1 MQKSSTELMEL
12 VSIVRSPRAGK
23 KWRATFRKDGRER
36 HTDFG
41 AAGYED
47 YTQHGDAKRAE
58 SYRKRHEKDLAT
70 GDPTRAGFLSYY
82 ILWGGSNFDVNVRAY
97 RRRFGL

>member
-1 MQKSSTELMEL
+1 MKLL
-12 VSIVRSPRAGK
+12 RVIPSPLTTK
-23 KWRATFRKDGRER
+23 KWRATFSDGS

-47 YTQHGDAKRAE
+47 YTLTGDKAKRE
-58 SYRKRHEKDLAT
+58 RYLKRHTPDLET

-82 ILWGGSNFDVNVRAY
+82 ILWGPSTSMASNIRSY
-97 RRRFGL
+97 KKRFNM